1 MAWEDETA
9 AQTLPADIMHTNKGH
24 LNNSSRQRICFTV
37 MFHAVLIQINFD
49 SQLDCKYQS
58 RMQYKLRLVLEQLHR
73 KATH

>member
-1 MAWEDETA
+1 
-9 AQTLPADIMHTNKGH
+9 
-24 LNNSSRQRICFTV
+24 

-73 KATH
+73 KATHWVLFYSSQVTVNKNKYYSIQTSTIM